1 MGENTLFSR
10 NIYIIDFMKELQ
22 IWITYHDDSQIA
34 DSGLAEDNVF
44 RLFKGN
50 GTDVKGENINH
61 LNAFYSEMTTMY
73 WVWKNQVKS
82 DIVGFCHYR
91 RKFPYL
97 LGIDKGECQV
107 LHAQQMPSVFQHYKS
122 AHNYQDY
129 YCIVE
134 ILDDLYGVGNPYSSY
149 MLHDGLFIPFCCFI
163 MHWEEFEKLCE
174 FLFKV
179 LFEFDRRQHLDM
191 DPKNYRIKAE
201 RDFSRDNIDYQQR
214 AMSFLAERL
223 ISCYLIHH
231 FNVLYVKNIRKRLG

>member
-1 MGENTLFSR
+1 
-10 NIYIIDFMKELQ
+10 MKGLQ
-22 IWITYHDDSQIA
+22 IWITYHDDCQIA
-34 DSGLAEDNVF
+34 DYGLAEDDVF

-50 GTDVKGENINH
+50 DMNVEGENINH

-97 LGIDKGECQV
+97 LGLDKGECQI
-107 LHAQQMPSVFQHYKS
+107 LHAQKMSSVFQHYKS

-129 YCIVE
+129 YDIVD
-134 ILDDLYGVGNPYSSY
+134 ILDDQYGVGNPYSSY

-163 MHWEEFEKLCE
+163 MHWEDFENLCE

-191 DPKNYRIKAE
+191 NPTNYRKKAE

-231 FNVLYVKNIRKRLG
+231 LNIIYMKNFPKRLN